1 MTRYFIKYFLIWS
14 ISVSIFFILS
24 EEIVALIFQESQ
36 NVDVWAMTNIV
47 GISSLTLIFL
57 FLIIYNF
64 KIKRNSKE

>member
-1 MTRYFIKYFLIWS
+1 MARDFIKYFLLWI
-14 ISVSIFFILS
+14 ISVSIFFIFS

-64 KIKRNSKE
+64 ITNRNSKE